1 MTDKSTKIV
10 LLAKNTKGGDSLREL
25 LLDLV
30 PKQIPIDFIYMINI
44 VYDKDQ
50 LFEVP
55 LHLFK
60 EDINLDRIERIVE
73 VTKFKHEIDAIEIIV
88 DLGKLKKFMNNTTQK
103 LFANVFID

>member
-1 MTDKSTKIV
+1 
-10 LLAKNTKGGDSLREL
+10 
-25 LLDLV
+25 
-30 PKQIPIDFIYMINI
+30 MINI

>member
-1 MTDKSTKIV
+1 MVEKGTKIV

-25 LLDLV
+25 LLEVV

-44 VYDKDQ
+44 IYNKDQ
-50 LFEVP
+50 IFEVP
-55 LHLFK
+55 LNLFK
-60 EDINLDRIERIVE
+60 EDINLNKVERIVE
-73 VTKFKHEIDAIEIIV
+73 ISKFKDEIDAIEIIV

>member
-103 LFANVFID
+103 LFENVFID